1 MEKKDY
7 LVNALERLDDCIES
21 LSAFDS
27 KNDLSS
33 IDKEHLDYVIN
44 TLNSMFRNLTFI
56 LNGNS

>member
-21 LSAFDS
+21 LVAIDS

-33 IDKEHLDYVIN
+33 MEKEHLDYVLSK
-44 TLNSMFRNLTFI
+44 LNSMFRNLTFI
-56 LNGNS
+56 LNGLS